1 MLREELTVTNPKGIH
16 ARPSS
21 MIVNTAQSVDA
32 TIRFEYN
39 GEILAADN
47 IMDVLSMGAEYGS
60 VITVVVESGDASAEE
75 AAMNRMKE
83 IFALNFSDGS

>member
-21 MIVNTAQSVDA
+21 MIVKTAQSMDS
-32 TIRFEYN
+32 TIRFEYK
-39 GEILAADN
+39 GETFAADN

-60 VITVVVESGDASAEE
+60 DITVVVDGGGPATEES
-75 AAMNRMKE
+75 AMEKMKE
-83 IFALNFSDGS
+83 IFALNFSDDT